1 MTTDKAALGIEAAE
15 YDQEKIMTKALNQR
29 WLIVLE
35 LQKRLQDLN
44 PGSPEA
50 EIVEH
55 AISLAIESQSQEQ
68 NAKFFGYDLIRN
80 ARFSL
85 RRTKARQHRLWQ
97 KAALFTQ
104 AWAEDTNPY
113 IALELESQLRSEL
126 SKSGKHL
133 NQYFNDLLNGKSIAA
148 TALACGV
155 SQRTANRRRQ
165 QVRQIVKA
173 YLGTQGIGS
182 ALQ

>member
-1 MTTDKAALGIEAAE
+1 
-15 YDQEKIMTKALNQR
+15 MTKALNQR

-35 LQKRLQDLN
+35 LQKRLQNLN

-55 AISLAIESQSQEQ
+55 AISLAIESRSQEQ
-68 NAKFFGYDLIRN
+68 NVKFFRYDLIRN

-85 RRTKARQHRLWQ
+85 KRTKARQHRLWQ
-97 KAALFTQ
+97 KAALMTP

-113 IALELESQLRSEL
+113 IALELESQLRSVL
-126 SKSGKHL
+126 SKSGQHL
-133 NQYFNDLLNGKSIAA
+133 NQCFNDMLNGKSIAT

-155 SQRTANRRRQ
+155 SQRTANRLRQ
-165 QVRQIVKA
+165 KVRQIVQA
-173 YLGTQGIGS
+173 YLDTQRIG
-182 ALQ
+182 